1 MPEGD
6 SVYRLA
12 RRLEGA
18 SVDRTIVSGELRSGA
33 HAGAKLDGRRI
44 LSYDTHGKHLFTRFD
59 DGWSLHTHLKM
70 QGSWSVT
77 RRPLPRAELHRVRCR
92 FALDDGATLWGVD
105 VPVMEYAPTAD
116 EQRVRERL
124 GPDPLRR
131 DWDAAEA
138 VRRLRRRPDRPT
150 VAALLDQ
157 GNLAGLGNLWVN
169 ELAFLRGIHPFVPIG
184 ATDITAIVGLAAR
197 CLLLSAT
204 VPGMYQVT
212 TGNRSRGS
220 THWVVGRAGRPC
232 LRCGTTIHVAAEV
245 PDDPG
250 RRRTWWCPR
259 CQPETGVSDT
269 MRTS

>member
-1 MPEGD
+1 M
-6 SVYRLA
+6 
-12 RRLEGA
+12 
-18 SVDRTIVSGELRSGA
+18 
-33 HAGAKLDGRRI
+33 
-44 LSYDTHGKHLFTRFD
+44 
-59 DGWSLHTHLKM
+59 
-70 QGSWSVT
+70 
-77 RRPLPRAELHRVRCR
+77 
-92 FALDDGATLWGVD
+92 
-105 VPVMEYAPTAD
+105 
-116 EQRVRERL
+116 
-124 GPDPLRR
+124 
-131 DWDAAEA
+131 
-138 VRRLRRRPDRPT
+138 
-150 VAALLDQ
+150 
-157 GNLAGLGNLWVN
+157 N

-245 PDDPG
+245 PNDPG